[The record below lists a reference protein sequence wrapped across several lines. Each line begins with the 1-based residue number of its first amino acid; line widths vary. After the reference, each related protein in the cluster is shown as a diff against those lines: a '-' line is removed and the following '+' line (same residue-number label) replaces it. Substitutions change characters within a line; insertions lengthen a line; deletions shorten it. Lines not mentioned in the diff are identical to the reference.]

1 MKQYRISIR
10 LPYDP
15 VDMMQVFEVVN
26 MADLYRQIDNFVR
39 MHFDGTEYEIVGA
52 SRCDDRI
59 AIMVEDVML
68 NWTQKCWINVAKML
82 QDPR

>member
-1 MKQYRISIR
+1 
-10 LPYDP
+10 
-15 VDMMQVFEVVN
+15 MMQVFEVIN

-59 AIMVEDVML
+59 AILLEDVML
-68 NWTQKCWINVAKML
+68 N
-82 QDPR
+82 